1 MSWLASR
8 NDSPAI
14 DGFESV
20 LGLCPELLERYR
32 GFYGA
37 IWDEG
42 VLPARLLEL
51 CRLRIARLNRCE
63 AESAIAHSESGLT
76 IAERSSLSRGD
87 IPDSVTDL
95 ERRVLAVAS
104 KVPFEI
110 HDVGDDEIE
119 ALRLGL
125 GDDGLVAL
133 MLALPLFDA
142 SCRLRLV
149 LEVAP
154 EARNV
159 DRPASRTGTLY

>member
-1 MSWLASR
+1 MSWLATVNR
-8 NDSPAI
+8 SPTL
-14 DGFESV
+14 DGFEDV
-20 LGLCPELLERYR
+20 LGLSPELLKRYR

-51 CRLRIARLNRCE
+51 CRLRIARLTGCE

-76 IAERSSLSRGD
+76 IVERSSLARGD
-87 IPDSVTDL
+87 IPGSVTDL
-95 ERRVLAVAS
+95 EKRVLDVAS

-110 HDVGDDEIE
+110 HDIGDVEIE
-119 ALRLGL
+119 ALRKGL
-125 GDDGLVAL
+125 GEDGLVAL

-142 SCRLRLV
+142 NCRLRLV

-159 DRPASRTGTLY
+159 ERPASRAGTLY